1 MPKDFP
7 TPPAFAS
14 PWPKRGVTDQAKFVA
29 IDVMGGEHRTEA
41 HGKKNPDATVP
52 CLELDNRTH
61 IAECNAVI
69 EYINATFYGPT
80 LTGTTPKERA
90 HISMMDA
97 RAEADLLTAV
107 GAYFHH
113 ATPGLGEALE
123 TYQCAEWGSKQKE
136 VAAATMA
143 YLDGVLAD
151 NDYVAG
157 DSFSAAD
164 ITTVAGLAFA
174 DLAKVEIPQSHEN
187 LQAWHS
193 RLANRPSISG

>member
-1 MPKDFP
+1 
-7 TPPAFAS
+7 
-14 PWPKRGVTDQAKFVA
+14 
-29 IDVMGGEHRTEA
+29 MGGEHRTESY
-41 HGKKNPDATVP
+41 GKKNPDATIP
-52 CLELDNRTH
+52 CLELDNGTH

-69 EYINATFYGPT
+69 EYINATFDGPT
-80 LTGTTPKERA
+80 LSGTTPKERA
-90 HISMMDA
+90 HISRMNA
-97 RAEADLLTAV
+97 RVEAGLLTAV

-113 ATPGLGEALE
+113 ATPGHGEALE

-151 NDYVAG
+151 NDCVAG
-157 DSFSAAD
+157 GRFSTAD

-174 DLAKVEIPQSHEN
+174 DLANVEIPQSHEN

>member
-1 MPKDFP
+1 
-7 TPPAFAS
+7 
-14 PWPKRGVTDQAKFVA
+14 
-29 IDVMGGEHRTEA
+29 MGGEHRTKA
-41 HGKKNPDATVP
+41 YRTKNPDATVP
-52 CLELDNRTH
+52 CLELDNGTH
-61 IAECNAVI
+61 IAQRNAVI
-69 EYINATFYGPT
+69 EYINATFDGPT
-80 LTGTTPKERA
+80 FTGTTPKERA
-90 HISMMDA
+90 HISMMNA
-97 RAEADLLTAV
+97 RAEAGLVYAV

-136 VAAATMA
+136 VTAATIA